1 MRLKNEP
8 KPNERF
14 LFVAFAACCIVPM
27 LGIVVLTAVL
37 GVALGPAA
45 AISIG
50 VIAAMTCVAVM
61 VIRHRD
67 HSDHEEGP
75 T

>member
-1 MRLKNEP
+1 MRLPSDP
-8 KPNERF
+8 KQSERL
-14 LFVAFAACCIVPM
+14 LFVAFAACCIIPM

-37 GVALGPAA
+37 GVAIGPAA
-45 AISIG
+45 AISLG

-67 HSDHEEGP
+67 HSHHEEGP
-75 T
+75 H